1 MNVTNEMVDLKSI
14 MEVALKQVIQEQI
27 LVTKEWLSL
36 NEAAEYIGVAP
47 NTLKKLRTYGL
58 PVCEIEGTSVKR
70 VSRKAIDQFMNE
82 YSN

>member
-1 MNVTNEMVDLKSI
+1 MEVVEAGLLKSI
-14 MEVALKQVIQEQI
+14 MEAAINEVVGELKVGP
-27 LVTKEWLSL
+27 KEWFSL

-47 NTLKKLRTYGL
+47 NTLKKLCAYGL

-70 VSRKAIDQFMNE
+70 VSRKAIDQFMNG

>member
-1 MNVTNEMVDLKSI
+1 MQGVEVELLKTI
-14 MEVALKQVIQEQI
+14 MEGVINDIVADFKTNQ
-27 LVTKEWLSL
+27 KEWLTL

-47 NTLKKLRTYGL
+47 NTLKKLRAYGL

-70 VSRKAIDQFMNE
+70 VSRKAIDQFMKE

>member
-1 MNVTNEMVDLKSI
+1 MQGVEVELLKSI
-14 MEVALKQVIQEQI
+14 MQGVINEIVDEFKTDQ
-27 LVTKEWLSL
+27 KEWLSL

-47 NTLKKLRTYGL
+47 NTLKKLRTHGL

>member
-1 MNVTNEMVDLKSI
+1 MQGVEVELLKSI
-14 MEVALKQVIQEQI
+14 MEGVINEIVDEFKAGQ
-27 LVTKEWLSL
+27 KEWLSL

>member
-1 MNVTNEMVDLKSI
+1 MQGVEVDLLKSI
-14 MEVALKQVIQEQI
+14 MEGVINEIVGEFKAGQ
-27 LVTKEWLSL
+27 KEWLTL

-47 NTLKKLRTYGL
+47 NTLKKLRTFGL

-82 YSN
+82 YTN

>member
-1 MNVTNEMVDLKSI
+1 MQGVEVDLLKSI
-14 MEVALKQVIQEQI
+14 MEEVINEIVDEFKAGQ
-27 LVTKEWLSL
+27 KEWLTL

-58 PVCEIEGTSVKR
+58 PVFEIEGTSVKR

-82 YSN
+82 YTN

>member
-1 MNVTNEMVDLKSI
+1 MQGVEAELLKSI
-14 MEVALKQVIQEQI
+14 MEGVINEIVGEFKAGQ
-27 LVTKEWLSL
+27 KEWFTL
-36 NEAAEYIGVAP
+36 NEAAEYIGIAP

-70 VSRKAIDQFMNE
+70 VSRKAIDKFMNE